1 MYYKGTMKITCNG
14 ETREIAKGMTL
25 IAFIRELALNPDTV
39 VAECDGRIIKR
50 ADFEDFI
57 LSEGSR
63 LELIRFVGGG

>member
-1 MYYKGTMKITCNG
+1 MEITCNG
-14 ETREIAKGMTL
+14 ETKEIAQGMTL
-25 IAFIRELALNPDTV
+25 IAFIKDLALNPDTV

-50 ADFEDFI
+50 DEFEDYV